1 MPAMQEIKRE
11 SKFYDAFPN
20 CRIRERI
27 EKGLKLSYKEA
38 AAVLNKAGIAGV
50 SHEAVRQWC
59 GGYSRPDMGKLI
71 DIAAALGCSIN
82 YLFGVDEYPDME
94 ISDISRK
101 TGLSEDTIK
110 TIETYSG
117 REMSLLNDLVTDSRF
132 RAALSCWEDA
142 VLAALSTPAPNKV
155 HAGPAATPFVVPALE
170 PGYYTV
176 AGKVASEFFLQMA
189 MENIKSIIKEKTS
202 NIVKSAKEEG
212 GAYGND

>member
-38 AAVLNKAGIAGV
+38 AAVLNKAGITGV

-110 TIETYSG
+110 TIETYSP
-117 REMSLLNDLVTDSRF
+117 REVSLLNDLVTDGRF
-132 RAALSCWEDA
+132 RLALSCWEDA
-142 VLAALSTPAPNKV
+142 VFAALCTPAPIKTNDRPTATPIVV
-155 HAGPAATPFVVPALE
+155 HAME

-189 MENIKSIIKEKTS
+189 TENIKSIIKEKTS
-202 NIVKSAKEEG
+202 DIVISQKEEG
-212 GAYGND
+212 GSNGND